1 MGPDLFLRHPY
12 QLSFKPLLY
21 MMLYNLYSCKGI
33 KQFILGLA
41 SIVIVIVATC
51 LWT

>member
-1 MGPDLFLRHPY
+1 MGPDLFLPHPY

-33 KQFILGLA
+33 KEFILGFEVLLL
-41 SIVIVIVATC
+41 S
-51 LWT
+51 L